1 MWGGGRVCVCGGGVV
16 RGGGGTTCPP
26 GTICTQSFFKVFNMF
41 AFFLNG
47 TDYSTF
53 HDTIPVLYLH
63 TKFTVKRYLM

>member
-1 MWGGGRVCVCGGGVV
+1 MVRGV
-16 RGGGGTTCPP
+16 GGGGGGYDVSARHDMYTVL
-26 GTICTQSFFKVFNMF
+26 FKVFNMF

-47 TDYSTF
+47 MDYSTF